1 MPDLGQVQSGW
12 LQSECRTFAQT
23 TGSPRI
29 VKLLIACL
37 VVEDAGSS
45 AVFTDTGGNED
56 GEGAG
61 ARLRRARGLKQVT
74 LKDVAERAGVSES
87 YLSQIERG
95 RARGSI
101 DALKRITQA
110 LGMSMVELFEPDL
123 AERPH
128 LIRGQDLT
136 FLKLDE
142 GARKALLT
150 PGLLKHLEVFVG
162 DFEPGGSTGPEAY
175 AHGDSDELLLVIN
188 GCVMLELGEASFEL
202 TKGDSIFYKS
212 SIPHRL
218 SNNGDGNAQVVWA
231 ISPPS
236 Y

>member
-1 MPDLGQVQSGW
+1 M
-12 LQSECRTFAQT
+12 EET
-23 TGSPRI
+23 TPST
-29 VKLLIACL
+29 VIAD
-37 VVEDAGSS
+37 VGEDQG
-45 AVFTDTGGNED
+45 

-101 DALKRITQA
+101 GALKRITQA

-123 AERPH
+123 ADRPH
-128 LIRGQDLT
+128 LLRGSDLT
-136 FLKLDE
+136 FLRLDE

-175 AHGDSDELLLVIN
+175 AHGDSDELLLVID
-188 GCVMLELGEASFEL
+188 GCVMLELGEASFKL
-202 TKGDSIFYKS
+202 AKGDSIFYKS
-212 SIPHRL
+212 STPHRL
-218 SNNGDGNAQVVWA
+218 SNNGDDNAQVVWA